1 MRIEACVS
9 RCNCIIKTPEAH
21 LKGIIITFVMTARIS
36 LSSALSGFARSE
48 RMLVESTAMRGSLD
62 PDPDP
67 TRPFDVSGRF
77 IAFAR
82 RTGVDNDVFVASTR
96 GA

>member
-1 MRIEACVS
+1 M
-9 RCNCIIKTPEAH
+9 
-21 LKGIIITFVMTARIS
+21 TFDQLPDEWKEWLDLQPLER
-36 LSSALSGFARSE
+36 FARSE

-67 TRPFDVSGRF
+67 TRPFDVSDRF
-77 IAFAR
+77 IAFAP
-82 RTGVDNDVFVASTR
+82 RTGVDTDVSVASTR